1 MTDRCIVQEV
11 AEVGCLPTPHNALSN
26 FQGEVLSRA
35 SLGSDVA
42 IITPETAT
50 APLPPTVSASLM
62 GETLA
67 QPWPPID
74 LPVFLLEMLRRD
86 TASSAIVA
94 TSMNAFGDQPW
105 PSAQRGVFA
114 FRHDWSEPLVERL
127 EWQTSV
133 SRLASGNESRQ
144 ARRRIPR
151 RLLTYKVGNSRP
163 SDALV
168 ADWLADHI
176 GKPAMWPLPQY
187 AVHLIQTAERGVL
200 ALEVTDADWR
210 QFIPHV
216 AAPRL
221 TYDGMQVSQDDERW
235 VLIIAVDGWQIAP
248 LSDVESG
255 MLWLVDP
262 LARAAQSGSTV
273 MPLVCGSAVE
283 PVDLTQWVPGMV
295 SGSTTANITPAQ
307 TPDTDIV
314 DDPWLDDLPIWP
326 DGNWRDDPS
335 AAIAGVITHQD
346 FSPAEPWIR
355 RDDPWPATTFQRR
368 YLASTPEEIENWRAR
383 LWRTQGRLEAFWL
396 PDGLAPVLWV
406 TAEAEIEDGFLR
418 VKGNDAP
425 AFWHRPAACVIV
437 QPDGYQQHALT
448 ATCHQDQGHVLV
460 LRSSLDEPVPVGSR
474 VIRLARCRLD
484 HDAIDFYWHN
494 QHLVEIHLTARQ
506 LPEPRGNDRITYEPA

>member
-26 FQGEVLSRA
+26 FQGGVLSRA

-105 PSAQRGVFA
+105 PGAQRGGVRLPA
-114 FRHDWSEPLVERL
+114 RLERTLVERL

-144 ARRRIPR
+144 PRRRIPR

-187 AVHLIQTAERGVL
+187 AVHLIQTAERGAL

-216 AAPRL
+216 AAPR
-221 TYDGMQVSQDDERW
+221 
-235 VLIIAVDGWQIAP
+235 
-248 LSDVESG
+248 
-255 MLWLVDP
+255 
-262 LARAAQSGSTV
+262 
-273 MPLVCGSAVE
+273 
-283 PVDLTQWVPGMV
+283 DL
-295 SGSTTANITPAQ
+295 
-307 TPDTDIV
+307 
-314 DDPWLDDLPIWP
+314 
-326 DGNWRDDPS
+326 
-335 AAIAGVITHQD
+335 
-346 FSPAEPWIR
+346 
-355 RDDPWPATTFQRR
+355 
-368 YLASTPEEIENWRAR
+368 
-383 LWRTQGRLEAFWL
+383 
-396 PDGLAPVLWV
+396 
-406 TAEAEIEDGFLR
+406 
-418 VKGNDAP
+418 
-425 AFWHRPAACVIV
+425 
-437 QPDGYQQHALT
+437 
-448 ATCHQDQGHVLV
+448 
-460 LRSSLDEPVPVGSR
+460 
-474 VIRLARCRLD
+474 
-484 HDAIDFYWHN
+484 
-494 QHLVEIHLTARQ
+494 
-506 LPEPRGNDRITYEPA
+506 